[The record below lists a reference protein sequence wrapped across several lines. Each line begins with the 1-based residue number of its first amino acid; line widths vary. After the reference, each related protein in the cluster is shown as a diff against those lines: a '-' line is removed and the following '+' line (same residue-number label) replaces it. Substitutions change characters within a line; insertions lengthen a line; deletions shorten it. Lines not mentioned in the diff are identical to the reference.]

1 MIPAETAFHRINP
14 EGSEVV
20 LSGTDSSQRRPE
32 TGDATRF
39 ISSSA
44 AFTLDSRADFQ
55 LIM

>member
-39 ISSSA
+39 ISPSA